1 MSITIGDVARMANVS
16 KGTVSAV
23 LNNKNTVSEATRK
36 KVLKV
41 IEKLNYRPNQVARS
55 LSSRQTKSI
64 GLVIKEIDNPYF
76 AKVMKGVFDVCVKS
90 GYTVLLGSSELDP
103 EQERQSVETLRNQQV
118 DGLIISPLH
127 GDNKDFTYLAE
138 LLRYKYPLVML
149 EPVKNF
155 TTNVVGVDNAKAAY
169 AAISYLIN
177 LGHSEIAYFAG
188 PLYSAHSENRL
199 EGYKQALMDHNIP
212 IRKNF
217 IIQVGSNIDDGH
229 KAGKILFSNL
239 ENSPTA
245 VFCYNDLVAVGLV
258 DVLIEMGISIPD
270 EISVIGFDDITFC
283 ESARIPLTTVHMPT
297 YQIGEAATRL
307 LINQI
312 SNREQVL
319 NERIVFDAHLV
330 KRQSCGPRKI

>member
-127 GDNKDFTYLAE
+127 GDNTDFTYLAE
-138 LLRYKYPLVML
+138 LLRFKYPLVML

-155 TTNVVGVDNAKAAY
+155 TTNVVDVDNVQAAY
-169 AAISYLIN
+169 SAIKCLIE
-177 LGHSEIAYFAG
+177 LGHTEIAYFAG

-199 EGYKQALMDHNIP
+199 EGFKQALMDHNIP
-212 IRKNF
+212 IQKNF
-217 IIQVGSNIDDGH
+217 ILQVGSNIEDGY
-229 KAGKILFSNL
+229 KAGKNLFSNC
-239 ENSPTA
+239 ESCPTA

-258 DVLIEMGISIPD
+258 DALIEMGFSIPD
-270 EISVIGFDDITFC
+270 DISVIGFDDITFC

-297 YQIGEAATRL
+297 YKIGEAAARL

-319 NERIVFDAHLV
+319 NERIVLDAHLV
-330 KRQSCGPRKI
+330 KRESCGPRKI